1 MSQGTTI
8 EQQTQQQKQPGAE
21 QQGRPGN
28 RSQLVQ
34 RLLDHS
40 VNLPAFVHDLLQTQ
54 AVTVAGTEAA
64 AFLIERGAAPPP
76 AEGEDADGAAAQD
89 GNGTLALRPI
99 AHIRPDQSTPE
110 IRAAAIQAFQDIVK
124 PCVQQAKDGAI
135 EVSGGNDA
143 HEAQYCL
150 VTLLRSEGE
159 IVAVSAV
166 ITRCRDLERARQR
179 LQSML
184 LVAGYFDV
192 YALRR
197 AAEQNERNAQSHQHV
212 LQLATQVAT
221 AQGFE
226 SAANNL
232 CNELATRSSATR
244 VSLGWIKRRNIRVRA
259 LSHTE
264 QFDKKQELIVEIE
277 RVMEE
282 CADQEELVQYDP
294 SPEGKSSDNVTR
306 AAKAL
311 SRSQGGHGV
320 LSLPLRHK
328 DEVVGVVTLEF
339 LPGQKLGPQV
349 ANALKIAMELL
360 APQLWDR
367 YHNDRWLITKAAIST
382 RDTTAMLIGPKHMV
396 AKLVTFLVLVAILI
410 IGNIP
415 HRIYPAPWLDARPM
429 YRVSAPFT
437 FSPIEKRSL
446 TAPFEGELQ
455 SVAMIDGKIVKPGTV
470 VKKGDVLAYMK
481 TVDLAVE
488 QSRALHE
495 RAAAMKKA
503 TKFANDDDPTN
514 DADGLIALE
523 EARAHQATADLY
535 GSQIE
540 QAKIRAPIDGVVL
553 SGDLEAKQGSKVE
566 LGKVLFEVGELDVLR
581 AEINVNERDV
591 QMIKVGQKG
600 ELATRSLPSDKFG
613 FTVERIVP
621 LGEVKEGGNTFRVYA
636 RLESSDPNWRPG
648 MVGEARLEVEKK
660 PWIWI
665 WTHRLVDWVRLQLWM

>member
-8 EQQTQQQKQPGAE
+8 EQQTQQQKTAE
-21 QQGRPGN
+21 QQGRPGTNN

-40 VNLPAFVHDLLQTQ
+40 VNLPAFIHDLLQTQ

-64 AFLIERGAAPPP
+64 AFLIERGAPPP
-76 AEGEDADGAAAQD
+76 AADGAAAAPP
-89 GNGTLALRPI
+89 GAVTLALRPI

-197 AAEQNERNAQSHQHV
+197 SSDQARQQALAHQQV
-212 LQLATQVAT
+212 LQLATSVAT
-221 AQGFE
+221 ATGFE

-232 CNELATRSSATR
+232 CNELATRAGATR
-244 VSLGWIKRRNIRVRA
+244 VTLGWLKGRHIRVKA

-264 QFDKKQELIVEIE
+264 QFDKKQELIVELE
-277 RVMEE
+277 KVMEE
-282 CADQEELVQYDP
+282 CHDQEAVVQYDP
-294 SPEGKSSDNVTR
+294 SPGGKNSDNVTR
-306 AAKAL
+306 AHKAL
-311 SRSQGGHGV
+311 SRSQGGHSV

-339 LPGQKLGPQV
+339 LPNQQLGPHV
-349 ANALKIAMELL
+349 ANGLNTAAELL

-367 YHNDRWLITKAAIST
+367 YHNDRWLVTKAAIST
-382 RDTTAMLIGPKHMV
+382 RDTAAMLIGPKHMLAKVVGFLLVV
-396 AKLVTFLVLVAILI
+396 AVLVVF
-410 IGNIP
+410 NVP
-415 HRIYPAPWLDARPM
+415 HRIYPAPWLDARPV

-437 FSPIEKRSL
+437 FSPVETRSL
-446 TAPFEGELQ
+446 TAPFTGELE
-455 SVAMIDGKIVKPGTV
+455 SVGTIDGKVVKPGTV
-470 VKKGDVLAYMK
+470 VKKNDVLAKMK
-481 TVDLAVE
+481 TLDLTLELVSAQTQAAE
-488 QSRALHE
+488 ARHMAQSY
-495 RAAAMKKA
+495 
-503 TKFANDDDPTN
+503 ANDRDPTN
-514 DADGLIALE
+514 DAEGI
-523 EARAHQATADLY
+523 RASYEVKKHEATAELLE
-535 GSQIE
+535 SQIDK
-540 QAKIRAPIDGVVL
+540 ATIRSPMDGVVL
-553 SGDLEAKQGSKVE
+553 AGDLESKQGSKVE
-566 LGKVLFEVGELDVLR
+566 LGKELFQVGELGTLR

-591 QMIKVGQKG
+591 QPIQVGGRG
-600 ELATRSLPSDKFG
+600 ELATRSLPSQKFG
-613 FTVERIVP
+613 ITVDRIVP
-621 LGEVKEGGNTFRVYA
+621 LGDVKEGGNTFRVYA
-636 RLESSDPNWRPG
+636 KLDGHDPNWRPG
-648 MVGEARLEVEKK
+648 MVGEARLEVGKK
-660 PWIWI
+660 PLIWI
-665 WTHRLVDWVRLQLWM
+665 WTHRLVDWVRLQVWM

>member
-8 EQQTQQQKQPGAE
+8 EQQPQQQKSGGD

-64 AFLIERGAAPPP
+64 AFLIERVAPQAP
-76 AEGEDADGAAAQD
+76 AEGGEGEAEKPQAASA
-89 GNGTLALRPI
+89 TMALRPI

-110 IRAAAIQAFQDIVK
+110 VRAAAIQAFQDIVK
-124 PCVQQAKDGAI
+124 PCVQQGKDGAI

-159 IVAVSAV
+159 VVAVSAV

-197 AAEQNERNAQSHQHV
+197 AAEQNERVAQSHQHV

-244 VSLGWIKRRNIRVRA
+244 VSLGWIKGRNIRVKA

-277 RVMEE
+277 KVMEE
-282 CADQEELVQYDP
+282 CADQDAVVQYDP
-294 SPEGKSSDNVTR
+294 NPGGKSTDNVTR
-306 AAKAL
+306 AAQAL

-339 LPGQKLGPQV
+339 LPNQKIGPQV
-349 ANALKIAMELL
+349 AHALNIAIELL

-367 YHNDRWLITKAAIST
+367 YHNDRWLVTKAALST
-382 RDTTAMLIGPKHMV
+382 RDTAAMLIGPKHML
-396 AKLVTFLVLVAILI
+396 AKVVIFLVIVATLVVC
-410 IGNIP
+410 NIP
-415 HRIYPAPWLDARPM
+415 YRIYPAAWLDFRPV

-437 FSPIEKRSL
+437 FSTTERQALS
-446 TAPFEGELQ
+446 APFEGELE
-455 SVAMIDGKIVKPGTV
+455 SVATIEGKIVKPGTV

-481 TVDLAVE
+481 TADLALQ
-488 QSRALHE
+488 QSQAMFE
-495 RAAAMKKA
+495 WSGAMKKA
-503 TKFANDDDPTN
+503 TKFANDEDPTN

-523 EARAHQATADLY
+523 EAKAHKATADLY
-535 GSQIE
+535 ASQIE
-540 QAKIRAPIDGVVL
+540 QAKITSRIDGVVL

-566 LGKVLFEVGELDVLR
+566 MGKVLFEVGELDRLR

-591 QMIKVGQKG
+591 QMVKVGQRG
-600 ELATRSLPSDKFG
+600 ELATRSLPSQKFG
-613 FTVERIVP
+613 FVVERVVP

-636 RLESSDPNWRPG
+636 RLDTADPNWRPG
-648 MVGEARLEVEKK
+648 MVGEARLEVDKK

-665 WTHRLVDWVRLQLWM
+665 WTHRLTDWVRLQLWM